1 MIALIRAR
9 LYSVVKS
16 KSFAIFLV
24 TMTIWALWN
33 IIDAQVSSTIS
44 NAETAY
50 IYWNMINLFGII
62 LPVGAST
69 WYGCFMPHHVSFNVP
84 FQVDDK
90 HVKWVGIL
98 TTYVLETAG
107 FLVLMI
113 LAFVAEHLPT
123 CKMEHSSAATTL
135 KVILVIFL
143 ICFFRTG
150 FVIFFTELTKSRLG
164 GALFGIVFVCGAVQ
178 VFSLDL
184 EVRIYDFLGITE
196 TTLPVTTHTTYFI
209 YSTLLAMDDRHI
221 TFESTPMLGTCLY
234 LLLVGMLFLGL
245 TQYLIQKRDVE

>member
-16 KSFAIFLV
+16 RSFVIFLV

-33 IIDAQVSSTIS
+33 VVDAQVSSQIS

-50 IYWNMINLFGII
+50 IYWNMINLFALL
-62 LPVGAST
+62 LPVSAST
-69 WYGCFMPHHVSFNVP
+69 WYGCFKPHHVSFNVP
-84 FQVDDK
+84 FQVEDK
-90 HVKWVGIL
+90 RFKWVGIL
-98 TTYVLETAG
+98 TTYALEAVG
-107 FLVLMI
+107 FFALMI

-135 KVILVIFL
+135 KVILIIFL

-164 GALFGIVFVCGAVQ
+164 GALFGIAFVCGVVQ

-184 EVRIYDFLGITE
+184 EVRICALLGITE
-196 TTLPVTTHTTYFI
+196 TTLPVTSHTTYVI
-209 YSTLLAMDDRHI
+209 YSTLLAPDDRHI
-221 TFESTPMLGTCLY
+221 TFEGTPMLGTCLY

-245 TQYLIQKRDVE
+245 TQYLVQKRDVE